1 MIVGATGVIGALG
14 GVAKSHFLDKPDVQ
28 RGLEREFQ
36 KYRTA
41 VAQNNANIT
50 DSFECISKNQEL
62 KDNFN
67 KLCNYWY
74 NTGLK
79 KANKKNIIIG
89 SLIGIAV
96 GIAGVVTKNLLKKK
110 NTAVNETITD
120 KTK

>member
-1 MIVGATGVIGALG
+1 MENTINNSCTKTNALIVGATGAVGALG

-28 RGLEREFQ
+28 RGLERKFQ

-41 VAQNNANIT
+41 VAQNKANIT
-50 DSFECISKNQEL
+50 DSFECMSKNQEL

-79 KANKKNIIIG
+79 KANKKKII
-89 SLIGIAV
+89 
-96 GIAGVVTKNLLKKK
+96 
-110 NTAVNETITD
+110 
-120 KTK
+120 